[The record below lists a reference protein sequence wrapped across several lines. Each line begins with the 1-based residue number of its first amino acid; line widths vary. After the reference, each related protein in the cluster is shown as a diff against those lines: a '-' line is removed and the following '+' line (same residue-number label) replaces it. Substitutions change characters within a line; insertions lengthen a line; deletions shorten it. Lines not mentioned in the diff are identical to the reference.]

1 MSQETPKNITTR
13 LRKKYELKA
22 QTPFAKLPKIMT
34 PTDYKDFIQAIKYPK
49 GKINNPDQFINQKE
63 KNDET

>member
-1 MSQETPKNITTR
+1 MSRDKSKNVITS

-22 QTPFAKLPKIMT
+22 QTPFAKLPMIMS

-49 GKINNPDQFINQKE
+49 GKTNNPDQFINQKE
-63 KNDET
+63 KTNE

>member
-13 LRKKYELKA
+13 LRKKYELKG

-49 GKINNPDQFINQKE
+49 GKNNNPDQFINQQE
-63 KNDET
+63 KTNE